1 MCSAVVLSLCWQ
13 GFNFMETS
21 DDGIVQMGIWTM
33 FSAANYQDHGNK
45 GAVLIFSD
53 PAEPPEPLI
62 FESAEEAASIKEVTW
77 MQHTG

>member
-1 MCSAVVLSLCWQ
+1 VLSCCFIALLA
-13 GFNFMETS
+13 GFQLHGNIRRWNRA
-21 DDGIVQMGIWTM
+21 DGHFDW
-33 FSAANYQDHGNK
+33 AANYQDHGNK